1 VLCLQNGFLT
11 FSNKNMKTIS
21 AAERKRQIRE
31 RRRLLKQNRGS
42 SSLPTVTAPS
52 ETADGGAAVQNNDA
66 DTDASNGRLENHL
79 DQDVECSLL
88 PTLHNHIAPS
98 SDGKGPSNESQST
111 ASKTLFSVVMSRSN
125 KDSANVK
132 MYAAKDTNNLATT
145 PKSKKQISPT
155 KSPGGYDVLKALD
168 VANVYNEHLVKIE
181 NESGSNQ
188 GENDVEPEDEW
199 IDAHIISKRTNLSSV
214 MTYESSVQEN
224 LLDGMEAEIIEETRH
239 MIDKDDLKRIKP
251 FVHEEHVA
259 VGVVDWSLKKRL
271 RIESVPGRCL
281 PGTMSSFAMGKN
293 AHEQP
298 LDDGYVHQLAVHYL
312 SNSSMRGGSGRVP
325 STSESLEARW
335 KASTMYYQHPA
346 AYPLPPAILHEFP
359 KAVQKKTLCA
369 GDLSSFI
376 RGPHSIYHR
385 LRLAGCG
392 SMGGLGE
399 SATSN
404 GEKSKNGSVQSSTSD
419 TSKLL
424 EQRRC
429 EWKEAF
435 RSLFN
440 SWRTKLRHL
449 DARNSKHSKRNGRMS
464 SLDNKKCGQPST
476 DEVLRCSFYLIKP
489 EQVVLFRGCFMPLNV
504 DGQVKQCIMPV
515 VVFSSTTVYLRSM
528 LNSMG
533 IKMRVL
539 SGNDFK
545 DNDFAFFSE
554 ENLREFDDQI
564 HASGV
569 SGDTES
575 VNAELE
581 AIKWAGSGDGNVT
594 VAQKNKKRRLD
605 DSTFTSPLYCVGYND
620 CSAVFELF
628 TNTCGLSLSSDNSP
642 FEHRFDSEVSSDV
655 PLLLCR
661 SLGPGMHFTLKTLCV
676 SGRRDYGYM
685 NQMSSSKEEHKL
697 DTTDFRT
704 TLELRG
710 PILPCALRDLTC
722 SLIDWMLQDR
732 HHTQSVSNQTSK
744 PKANDE
750 GVGSHHFA
758 LFLQS
763 HEGECTALGPNPT
776 GLSSASLF
784 NGSIISVDQ
793 NETSTWHECSHGE
806 LLNVMVWDIHRA
818 NFVSYNS
825 KHLPFSVR

>member
-1 VLCLQNGFLT
+1 MATNFTSLT
-11 FSNKNMKTIS
+11 KTKMKPIS

-42 SSLPTVTAPS
+42 SLPTETTSASS
-52 ETADGGAAVQNNDA
+52 ETVDGGAAAQNNDTE
-66 DTDASNGRLENHL
+66 TDFGNGRLENSL
-79 DQDVECSLL
+79 DQDVESD
-88 PTLHNHIAPS
+88 IAPS
-98 SDGKGPSNESQST
+98 SDVGKGKGPSNECQST
-111 ASKTLFSVVMSRSN
+111 ASKTLFSVVMSRSS
-125 KDSANVK
+125 KDSCSVNNDAT
-132 MYAAKDTNNLATT
+132 KDKNNNIATT
-145 PKSKKQISPT
+145 PKAKKQISPT

-168 VANVYNEHLVKIE
+168 VANVYNEHLVKME

-199 IDAHIISKRTNLSSV
+199 MDAHVISKRTNFETSV
-214 MTYESSVQEN
+214 KEN
-224 LLDGMEAEIIEETRH
+224 LLDGMEAEIIEETRQ
-239 MIDKDDLKRIKP
+239 MIDKADLKRIKP
-251 FVHEEHVA
+251 SVYDEPVG

-281 PGTMSSFAMGKN
+281 PGTRSSFASMGTN
-293 AHEQP
+293 AHDQP
-298 LDDGYVHQLAVHYL
+298 LDDGYVHQLAIQCL
-312 SNSSMRGGSGRVP
+312 SNSSMSGNGRVP
-325 STSESLEARW
+325 TTAESLEARW
-335 KASTMYYQHPA
+335 KAGTMYYQHPS
-346 AYPLPPAILHEFP
+346 AYPLPPSILQEYP
-359 KAVQKKTLCA
+359 QTAQKITQCD
-369 GDLSSFI
+369 GDLSYFI
-376 RGPHSIYHR
+376 RGPRSIYHR

-392 SMGGLGE
+392 SMGGLGD
-399 SATSN
+399 SAISN
-404 GEKSKNGSVQSSTSD
+404 GEKSKNGSTAVSSTSD

-429 EWKEAF
+429 EWREAF

-449 DARNSKHSKRNGRMS
+449 EVRNSKYSKENGRLS
-464 SLDNKKCGQPST
+464 SLDNEKSEPPTT

-489 EQVVLFRGCFMPLNV
+489 EQVVLFRSCFMPVNV
-504 DGQVKQCIMPV
+504 DGQVKHCVMPV
-515 VVFSSTTVYLRSM
+515 VVFSSTTVHLRSM
-528 LNSMG
+528 LKSMG

-539 SGNDFK
+539 SGLDSK
-545 DNDFAFFSE
+545 DNAVEFFSE
-554 ENLREFDDQI
+554 EHLRELDAQI

-575 VNAELE
+575 VHAELE
-581 AIKWAGSGDGNVT
+581 AIKWAGDGDGNVT

-605 DSTFTSPLYCVGYND
+605 GKSFTSPLYCVGYND

-628 TNTCGLSLSSDNSP
+628 INTCGL
-642 FEHRFDSEVSSDV
+642 FDPVVSSDV

-676 SGRRDYGYM
+676 SGQRDYGYM
-685 NQMSSSKEEHKL
+685 NQMSSGNRAEHKL
-697 DTTDFRT
+697 DTADVRT

-710 PILPCALRDLTC
+710 PILPCALRDITC
-722 SLIDWMLQDR
+722 SLVDWMLLDR
-732 HHTQSVSNQTSK
+732 QHTQSVSNQTFKS
-744 PKANDE
+744 KANDE

-784 NGSIISVDQ
+784 NGSKISVSHG
-793 NETSTWHECSHGE
+793 ELPEWHECSHGE
-806 LLNVMVWDIHRA
+806 LLNVMVWDIQRA
-818 NFVSYNS
+818 NYVSYNS
-825 KHLPFSVR
+825 KHLPLSVR